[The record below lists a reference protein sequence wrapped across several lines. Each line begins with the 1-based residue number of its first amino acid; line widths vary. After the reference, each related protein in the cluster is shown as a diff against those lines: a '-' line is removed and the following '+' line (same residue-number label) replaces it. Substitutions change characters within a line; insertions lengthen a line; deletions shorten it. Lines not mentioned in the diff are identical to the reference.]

1 MEERRKKVLLFY
13 NPFSGNGMFKNN
25 LDLIIGKFQDNGYQ
39 ITPVRAANGNAIDNA
54 LSEMNPA
61 RYRQILVAGGDGTIN
76 VCVNTML
83 KYGIDL
89 PIAIFP
95 TGTANDFAYYFDLPT
110 DVEEM
115 VNVALGETTT
125 TADVARCNDKYFVN
139 VAAMGSLVDVSQ
151 KTDPNLKNSL
161 GVLAYYLKG
170 ATELVKLHQI
180 PIKLITPDKTY
191 NEKMYFMVV
200 MNGRSAGGFK
210 KISPYSEINDGKL
223 DVILFRKMPMP
234 ELLRML
240 VAVLHGNHPKHRKV
254 LSFQTDRLRI
264 ESPEEVSTDVDGEH
278 GESLPLDFSVLP
290 KRLKIFVKE
299 EPEFTYIEEVQQE
312 NEKKARRPF
321 WKRKNKES
329 DR

>member
-25 LDLIIGKFQDNGYQ
+25 LDLIIGKFQDSGYQ

-61 RYRQILVAGGDGTIN
+61 RYRQIIIAGGDGTIN
-76 VCVNTML
+76 ICVNTML

-115 VNVALGETTT
+115 VEVALGETTT
-125 TADVARCNDKYFVN
+125 TADVARCNEKYFVN

-180 PIKLITPDKTY
+180 PIKDVFHGGHERTQRGRVQKDITQFG
-191 NEKMYFMVV
+191 NQ
-200 MNGRSAGGFK
+200 RRQAGC
-210 KISPYSEINDGKL
+210 
-223 DVILFRKMPMP
+223 
-234 ELLRML
+234 
-240 VAVLHGNHPKHRKV
+240 H
-254 LSFQTDRLRI
+254 T
-264 ESPEEVSTDVDGEH
+264 
-278 GESLPLDFSVLP
+278 
-290 KRLKIFVKE
+290 
-299 EPEFTYIEEVQQE
+299 VQ
-312 NEKKARRPF
+312 KDAYT
-321 WKRKNKES
+321 
-329 DR
+329 